1 MARIA
6 VVAYPTLDHHSLDW
20 IESIRVRYDPQASRI
35 PPHFT
40 LVFPVDEPPCEITD
54 EIARACL
61 RHRPIPFVIRSALS
75 MRDVV
80 HGGAHVFVVPDEGR
94 DHIARLH
101 DELYA
106 GVLRPHLREDIAF
119 VPHITIAAGEVRWC
133 ENYAQQL
140 NGILQ
145 PVRGVIESVTLL
157 DVSRSEIESSLDWR
171 SGRHRHSRRDRC
183 AESPRHAARPS
194 ARAGHHEHGPID
206 TNAGAAPR

>member
-6 VVAYPTLDHHSLDW
+6 VVAYPILDQHSLDW
-20 IESIRVRYDPQASRI
+20 IESIRIRHDPLASRI
-35 PPHFT
+35 RPHFT
-40 LVFPVDEPPCEITD
+40 LVFPVDESPGDITD

-75 MRDVV
+75 TRDVI

-94 DHIARLH
+94 DDIAQLH

-133 ENYAQQL
+133 ENYAEQL

-157 DVSRSEIESSLDWR
+157 DVTRTRIESIVRLAL
-171 SGRHRHSRRDRC
+171 GT
-183 AESPRHAARPS
+183 PS
-194 ARAGHHEHGPID
+194 SQPA
-206 TNAGAAPR
+206 

>member
-1 MARIA
+1 VACIT
-6 VVAYPTLDHHSLDW
+6 VVAYPTLDQDSLGW
-20 IESIRVRYDPQASRI
+20 IESIRLRHDPQASRI

-40 LVFPVDEPPCEITD
+40 LVFPVDESPGNITD

-61 RHRPIPFVIRSALS
+61 RHQPIPFVIRSALS

-94 DHIARLH
+94 DRIARLH

-119 VPHITIAAGEVRWC
+119 VPHITIASGEERWC
-133 ENYAQQL
+133 ENHAQQL

-145 PVRGVIESVTLL
+145 PVRGVVESVTIL
-157 DVSRSEIESSLDWR
+157 DVTRTEIESL
-171 SGRHRHSRRDRC
+171 
-183 AESPRHAARPS
+183 ARFELGTPS
-194 ARAGHHEHGPID
+194 SQPA
-206 TNAGAAPR
+206 